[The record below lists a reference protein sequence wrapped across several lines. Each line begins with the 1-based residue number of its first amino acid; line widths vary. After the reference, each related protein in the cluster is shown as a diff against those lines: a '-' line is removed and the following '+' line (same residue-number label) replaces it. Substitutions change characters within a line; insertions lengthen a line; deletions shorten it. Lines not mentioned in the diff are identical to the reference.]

1 MKKLFLKYRHIIPVL
16 IYMPLYLTWFFRL
29 EKTVTSYRIIHTA
42 LDDRIP
48 FIEAFVVPYYMW
60 FFYVFACVAIAFFT
74 DKNEYFKSL
83 TFLITGMTIFL
94 IVSTLWPN
102 GHNLRPA
109 SMPRDNIFTAMVS
122 ALYKTDTPTNL
133 WPSIHVYNSIGAH
146 LCVARCKWSSE
157 KKWLKNAS
165 LVLCISIIM
174 STMFIKQHSFF
185 DVFTALVMS
194 TVMALFVYREDV
206 LAFYRNRTAV
216 KGKTQ
221 RFPILK

>member
-109 SMPRDNIFTAMVS
+109 SMPRDNIFTSMVS

-206 LAFYRNRTAV
+206 LAFYKSRTAV
-216 KGKTQ
+216 KGKTA
-221 RFPILK
+221 RFPIFK

>member
-109 SMPRDNIFTAMVS
+109 SMPRDNIFTSMVS

>member
-83 TFLITGMTIFL
+83 TFLIIGMTIFL

-109 SMPRDNIFTAMVS
+109 SMPRDNIFTSMVS

>member
-109 SMPRDNIFTAMVS
+109 SMPRDNIFTSMVS

-221 RFPILK
+221 RFPIFK

>member
-1 MKKLFLKYRHIIPVL
+1 
-16 IYMPLYLTWFFRL
+16 MPLYLTWFFRL

-109 SMPRDNIFTAMVS
+109 SMPRDNIFTSMVS

>member
-206 LAFYRNRTAV
+206 LAFYRNRTAI
-216 KGKTQ
+216 KEKTQ
-221 RFPILK
+221 RFPIFK